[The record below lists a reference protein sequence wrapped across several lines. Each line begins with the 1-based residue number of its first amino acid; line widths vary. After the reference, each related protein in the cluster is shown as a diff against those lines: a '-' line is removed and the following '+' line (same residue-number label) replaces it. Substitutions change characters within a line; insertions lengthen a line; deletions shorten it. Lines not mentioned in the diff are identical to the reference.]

1 MSDNISK
8 GLNNRQTIEEMG
20 KVLDHPSGLFVL
32 FFTEM
37 WERFSYYG
45 MRALLV
51 LFLTASLMDG
61 GYGWERDN
69 ALQLYA
75 LYTGLVY
82 FTPLFGGMLAD
93 QILGYRKAV
102 IIGAFIM
109 AFGHLCMALQS
120 STFFFIGLTALIIGN
135 GLFKPNIS
143 SIVGQLYEDQ
153 SKKDAAYTIFYM
165 GINAGAFLGILLCG
179 YIGETVGWHY
189 GFGLAMIFMVA
200 GAIQFWLSG
209 KIFGPIGL
217 APEKDTVADLNT
229 NFTEEALDGAMLNSD
244 NVDTKG
250 RLTKWIAISV
260 VVAGLM
266 FCLNRFGIFIDQV
279 DSFGPLA
286 FFNKIMMSALIV
298 SAFIGIIGYIVTD
311 PSLTKVEKDRVWVI
325 VILTGFTVFFW
336 WAFEQA
342 GGSMTIF
349 AADYTNRTLE
359 GGSADTFLTVNTLL
373 TIVPMI
379 VITWV
384 LGKLVA
390 QTFGKISL
398 ANIILSSAFFIIWII
413 VIIMLGFEWGYF
425 EGIAEMFGVELDPNI
440 TEVKASWFG
449 ILNSFFII
457 ALAPLFSKFWD
468 MKIVKSGPIKFA
480 MGLLLLAFGFGLLAF
495 GSYGIPQ
502 GAKTASV
509 SMIWLILAYL
519 FHTLGELCLSPV
531 GLSYISKLAPLRLIG
546 IMFGVFFLSNFLA
559 NWAGGMTGSYIDT
572 IVENNS
578 MTAFFLI
585 FTTIPA
591 VAAIVLI
598 LLKPKLSKMMH
609 GID

>member
-1 MSDNISK
+1 MSFDIKSQ
-8 GLNNRQTIEEMG
+8 GTVLN
-20 KVLDHPSGLFVL
+20 HPSGLFVL

-51 LFLTASLMDG
+51 LFLVASITDG

-93 QILGYRKAV
+93 QLLGYRKAV
-102 IIGAFIM
+102 IIGAFVM

-120 STFFFIGLTALIIGN
+120 QTFFFIGLTALILGN

-143 SIVGQLYEDQ
+143 SIVGQLYDDPD
-153 SKKDAAYTIFYM
+153 KKDAAYTIFYM

-189 GFGLAMIFMVA
+189 GFGLAMVFMIA
-200 GAIQFWLSG
+200 GAVQFWLSG
-209 KIFGPIGL
+209 KLFGPIGL
-217 APEKDTVADLNT
+217 APEKDTVADLNA
-229 NFTEEALDGAMLNSD
+229 NFDADEIKQVEQHVKTQKSS
-244 NVDTKG
+244 G
-250 RLTKWIAISV
+250 RLGKWIGIAAVVAISI
-260 VVAGLM
+260 
-266 FCLNRFGIFIDQV
+266 FCLNRFGLFV
-279 DSFGPLA
+279 SEVESFGVLA
-286 FFNKIMMSALIV
+286 FFNKIVMSALILA
-298 SAFIGIIGYIVTD
+298 AFVGIIGYIVTD
-311 PSLTKVEKDRVWVI
+311 PTLTKVEKDRVWVI
-325 VILTGFTVFFW
+325 VILTLFTVFFW

-349 AADYTNRTLE
+349 AADYTDRTLE
-359 GGSADTFLTVNTLL
+359 GGQASTFNTVNTLL
-373 TIVPMI
+373 TVVPMI

-384 LGKLVA
+384 LGKLVS
-390 QTFGKISL
+390 QTFGKISV
-398 ANIILSSAFFIIWII
+398 ANIILSLAFFVIWII

-425 EGIAEMFGVELDPNI
+425 GGLAERFGVTLDPNI

-468 MKIVKSGPIKFA
+468 MKIIKSGPIKFA

-509 SMIWLILAYL
+509 SMVWLILAYL

-572 IVENNS
+572 IVEKNS

-585 FTTIPA
+585 FTIIPA
-591 VAAIVLI
+591 TAAVILI

>member
-1 MSDNISK
+1 MSLLDEKSFDVRSQ
-8 GLNNRQTIEEMG
+8 GTVLN
-20 KVLDHPSGLFVL
+20 HPSGLFVL

-61 GYGWERDN
+61 GYGWEREN

-102 IIGAFIM
+102 IIGAFVM

-120 STFFFIGLTALIIGN
+120 PTFFFIGLTCLILGN

-143 SIVGQLYEDQ
+143 SMVGQLYEDQ
-153 SKKDAAYTIFYM
+153 GKKDAAYTIFYM

-189 GFGLAMIFMVA
+189 GFGLAMVFMVA

-209 KIFGPIGL
+209 KLFGDIGL
-217 APEKDTVADLNT
+217 APTKDTMADLPKKD
-229 NFTEEALDGAMLNSD
+229 AVQSKVNS
-244 NVDTKG
+244 G
-250 RLTKWIAISV
+250 RLGKWIGIAAG
-260 VVAGLM
+260 VAALI
-266 FCLNRFGIFIDQV
+266 FVLNQFVLLDVDGMSGI
-279 DSFGPLA
+279 LEY
-286 FFNKIMMSALIV
+286 FNKVIMPALIV
-298 SAFIGIIGYIVTD
+298 SAFIGIIGYIVSD
-311 PSLTKVEKDRVWVI
+311 PSLTKIEKDRVWVI
-325 VILTGFTVFFW
+325 VILTLFTVFFW

-349 AADYTNRTLE
+349 AADYTDRDLV
-359 GGSADTFLTVNTLL
+359 GGQAATFNTINTILTV
-373 TIVPMI
+373 VPML

-390 QTFGKISL
+390 TTFGKIST
-398 ANIILSSAFFIIWII
+398 ANIILSAAFIVIWII
-413 VIIMLGFEWGYF
+413 VIVMLGFEWGF
-425 EGIAEMFGVELDPNI
+425 FSGLAESLGVELNSEV

-468 MKIVKSGPIKFA
+468 MKIITSGPIKFA
-480 MGLLLLAFGFGLLAF
+480 MGLALLAFGFGLLAW

-509 SMIWLILAYL
+509 SMVWLILAYL

-559 NWAGGMTGSYIDT
+559 NWAGGMTGSFIDT
-572 IVENNS
+572 IVEKNS

-585 FTTIPA
+585 FTIIPG
-591 VAAIVLI
+591 AAALVLV
-598 LLKPKLSKMMH
+598 LLKPVLSKMMH